1 MAENVTFF
9 GDVADSFDA
18 LVAYDEK
25 QLDSYVEA
33 HGYSL
38 GSMALAS
45 TTIAFMR
52 FAQTL
57 RRRAYIVSGGVFSSG
72 MVGGRSF
79 HAAESHARSIYR
91 L

>member
-1 MAENVTFF
+1 MAENVTVF

-52 FAQTL
+52 FAQTFTDIGRLVTL
-57 RRRAYIVSGGVFSSG
+57 RRQVEWEVRTS
-72 MVGGRSF
+72 
-79 HAAESHARSIYR
+79 
-91 L
+91 